1 MKYTKNND
9 LLKNLRVMV
18 KNAAV
23 KEAEMAQTNLK
34 GTPAGDVKSE
44 SSKDSTE
51 TTDKN
56 NVGADK
62 NKPQEYAQDKAKDEQ
77 NSEPLK
83 GAKSA
88 SVKDLAADLTKDI
101 DKSAEEAQ
109 KGLKGGPAEDVKSE
123 SSADATEKTD
133 KNAVGADKNKPQEY
147 EQKPAPDKQDSEPL
161 KHAKKA
167 EAAVDEM
174 AVKVAGYQL
183 GRQFAAAILKQSN
196 FRQETNTDLLKSAG
210 SRDFEKLIAYAEA
223 ELDPQAAYAETTK
236 VAEAQGMEYF
246 DALLK
251 QSSFETVLEDNA
263 SMKQKIAELEAKV
276 AETTK
281 TASETKGTLDKA
293 AAEKLAADQ
302 EEALLAKLAARLEAR
317 LKSDATTVTK

>member
-9 LLKNLRVMV
+9 ILKNLRVMV
-18 KNAAV
+18 KKASV
-23 KEAEMAQTNLK
+23 KEAEEAQTNLK

-44 SSKDSTE
+44 SSADSTE

-62 NKPQEYAQDKAKDEQ
+62 NKPQEYAQDKAKDSQ
-77 NSEPLK
+77 GSEPLA

-88 SVKDLAADLTKDI
+88 SVKDLAASLTSDL
-101 DKSAEEAQ
+101 DKAAEEAQ
-109 KGLKGGPAEDVKSE
+109 KGLKGTPAGDVKSE

-147 EQKPAPDKQDSEPL
+147 DQKAAPDKQKSEPL
-161 KHAKKA
+161 AGAKKA
-167 EAAVDEM
+167 EAQVDDM
-174 AVKVAGYQL
+174 AVKVAGYHL
-183 GRQFAAAILKQSN
+183 GRQFAAAILKQSSI
-196 FRQETNTDLLKSAG
+196 RQETSVDMLKSAG
-210 SRDFEKLIAYAEA
+210 AKDFERLIAYAEA
-223 ELDPQAAYAETTK
+223 ELDPQASYVESTK
-236 VAEAQGMEYF
+236 VAEANGMEYF

-263 SMKQKIAELEAKV
+263 AMKQKIAELEAKV
-276 AETTK
+276 TETTK

-293 AAEKLAADQ
+293 AADKAAAEQ
-302 EEALLAKLAARLEAR
+302 EEAMLDKLAARLEAR
-317 LKSDATTVTK
+317 LKSEPATK